1 MKVAIIGYGFV
12 GKAIE
17 NALHDSVELYL
28 VDPILKTKVAD
39 LSNFMPQIIF
49 VCVPTPMNDDGSQN
63 SEIINSVIHEI
74 NELSLESKIVIKSTV
89 LPDVILEIEKIVPKV
104 VYNPEFLREKHA
116 FEDFI
121 ESEIVIFGGEKDTSI
136 EIGNFYKNHTRCKC
150 NEFQF
155 TDLVTASLVK
165 YSINTFLAT
174 KVVFFNE
181 IFNIFRELSRDDK
194 WDEFISIISKD
205 ERMGSSH
212 MSVPGH
218 DGRYGFGGACL
229 PKDTLALLKYS
240 KGINQQL
247 SLLKKSVEINNN
259 IRSKYQKKTQREY
272 DQNVEFK
279 IGNKD

>member
-28 VDPILKTKVAD
+28 VDPILKTKIVE
-39 LSNFMPQIIF
+39 LSNFKPEIIF

-63 SEIINSVIHEI
+63 SEIINSVIQEI

-89 LPDVILEIEKIVPKV
+89 LPDVILQIEKLVPKV

-121 ESEIVIFGGEKDTSI
+121 ESEIIIFGGEKATSI
-136 EIGNFYKNHTRCKC
+136 EIGDFYKNYTRCKC

-155 TDLVTASLVK
+155 TDLVTASLIK

-194 WDEFISIISKD
+194 WDEFIDIISKD
-205 ERMGSSH
+205 ERIGSSH

-240 KGINQQL
+240 EGINQPL

-272 DQNVEFK
+272 DQNVEFRIDK
-279 IGNKD
+279 KD

>member
-28 VDPILKTKVAD
+28 VDPILKTKIVE
-39 LSNFMPQIIF
+39 LSNFKPEIIF

-63 SEIINSVIHEI
+63 SEIINSVIQEI

-89 LPDVILEIEKIVPKV
+89 LPDVILQIEKLVPKV

-121 ESEIVIFGGEKDTSI
+121 ESEIIIFGGEKATSI
-136 EIGNFYKNHTRCKC
+136 EIGDFYKNYTRCKC

-155 TDLVTASLVK
+155 TDLVTASLIK

-194 WDEFISIISKD
+194 WDEFIDIISID
-205 ERMGSSH
+205 ERIGSSH

-240 KGINQQL
+240 EGINQPL

-272 DQNVEFK
+272 DQNVEFRIDK
-279 IGNKD
+279 KD